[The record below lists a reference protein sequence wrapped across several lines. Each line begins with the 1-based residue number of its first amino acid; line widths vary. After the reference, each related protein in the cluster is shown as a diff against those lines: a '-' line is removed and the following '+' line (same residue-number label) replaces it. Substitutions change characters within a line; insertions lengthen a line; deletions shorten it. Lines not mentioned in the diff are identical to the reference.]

1 MRYILRYETEGR
13 REEYSITSPEV
24 NIGRGPDNQV
34 ILTDYGISRQ
44 HCRILWDG
52 GENCRVVDL
61 GSRNGTK
68 VNGERI
74 GECDLKPGDEI
85 TLGRFPL
92 RVDVEEGGQEAG
104 FVIEEKPLVESP
116 GTIIKPMTSMLDEH
130 FRAVTAAHESAA
142 AVSETGKKTE
152 EKKGNI
158 LLTLTQVARTL
169 ISADSLDEILHKVMD
184 LTFEHLP
191 AERGFL
197 MLYDEEEKR
206 LKPKLIKQRN
216 GEGKAAI
223 SISKTISEKVF
234 NEQVSILTSDA
245 SIDPRFSAAESII
258 FHGIRSAMCVPLWNE
273 GEVVGVVGVDSLMA
287 NNCFDSADLDLLTA
301 LANYSAV
308 AIQRA
313 RLHER
318 IRQESTIRAKLE
330 RYHSPGVVSRIMSSV
345 AVDSDWNIEAQERE
359 VSVLFC
365 DIVGFT
371 PIAEK
376 LGPKDVANLLNH
388 YFGEMTTIVFEHEGT
403 LDKFIGDAMM
413 VVFGAPIEQKD
424 HARRAVSTALAMS
437 AKVKELNAAEDVG
450 VNAVVRVRIGV
461 NSGTVIAGD
470 IGSPQRME
478 YTVIGDTVN
487 IASRLEADIADPDDV
502 VIGEATW
509 KPIRNDKEFSFE
521 EIGSIP
527 IRGRKGEMRCFKV
540 SEKQ

>member
-1 MRYILRYETEGR
+1 MRYILRYESEGR
-13 REEYSITSPEV
+13 REEFPISAPEI
-24 NIGRGPDNQV
+24 NIGRGPDNQI
-34 ILTDYGISRQ
+34 ILTDYGISRR
-44 HCRILWDG
+44 HCRIVWD
-52 GENCRVVDL
+52 GENCRVIDL

-68 VNGERI
+68 VNSERI
-74 GECDLKPGDEI
+74 TDVELQSGDEI

-92 RVDVEEGGQEAG
+92 SVVADEGGEEAG
-104 FVIEEKPLVESP
+104 FVIEEKPLIETP
-116 GTIIKPMTSMLDEH
+116 GTIIKPMTNLLDEQ
-130 FRAVTAAHESAA
+130 FRSVTDSHEVA
-142 AVSETGKKTE
+142 AVAEEEQKTE

-191 AERGFL
+191 VERGFL
-197 MLYDEEEKR
+197 MLYDEEEKQ
-206 LKPKLIKQRN
+206 LKPRLVKQR
-216 GEGKAAI
+216 EGNSKEAI
-223 SISKTISEKVF
+223 SISKTITEKVF
-234 NEQVSILTSDA
+234 NEQVGILTSDA
-245 SIDPRFSAAESII
+245 SVDPRFSAAESII

-287 NNCFDSADLDLLTA
+287 NNRFDAADLDLLTA

-318 IRQESTIRAKLE
+318 VRQESAIRAKLE

-345 AVDSDWNIEAQERE
+345 AIDSDWNIEAQDRE

-371 PIAEK
+371 PIAER
-376 LGPKDVANLLNH
+376 LNPKEVAMLLNY
-388 YFGEMTTIVFEHEGT
+388 YFGEMTTIVFEYEGT

-424 HARRAVSTALAMS
+424 HAQRAVATALAMRD
-437 AKVKELNAAEDVG
+437 KVKELNSAEDLDLDVE
-450 VNAVVRVRIGV
+450 VRVRIGV
-461 NSGTVIAGD
+461 NSGTVVAGD

-487 IASRLEADIADPDDV
+487 IASRLEDDIADPGDI

-509 KPIRNDKEFSFE
+509 KAIKKSKEFEIE
-521 EIGSIP
+521 EIGSLA
-527 IRGRKGEMRCFKV
+527 IRGREKEMRCFKV
-540 SEKQ
+540 NSGNGR

>member
-1 MRYILRYETEGR
+1 MRYILQYEIEDR
-13 REEYSITSPEV
+13 REEFPISAPEI
-24 NIGRGPDNQV
+24 NIGRGPDNQI
-34 ILTDYGISRQ
+34 ILTDYGISRR
-44 HCRILWDG
+44 HCRIVWDG
-52 GENCRVVDL
+52 EYCRVVDL

-74 GECDLKPGDEI
+74 TDVKLKSGDEI

-92 RVDVEEGGQEAG
+92 SVVTDEGGEEAG
-104 FVIEEKPLVESP
+104 FVIEEKPLVEAP
-116 GTIIKPMTSMLDEH
+116 GTIIKPMTSLLDEQ
-130 FRAVTAAHESAA
+130 FRSVTDSHELAVVAEQ
-142 AVSETGKKTE
+142 GQPTE

-191 AERGFL
+191 VERGFL
-197 MLYDEEEKR
+197 MLYDEEEKK
-206 LKPKLIKQRN
+206 LKPRLVKQR
-216 GEGKAAI
+216 EGDSKEAI
-223 SISKTISEKVF
+223 SISKTITEKVF
-234 NEQVSILTSDA
+234 NEQVGILTSDA
-245 SIDPRFSAAESII
+245 SVDPRFSAAESII
-258 FHGIRSAMCVPLWNE
+258 FHGIRSAMCVPLWNA

-287 NNCFDSADLDLLTA
+287 NNRFDAADLDLLTA

-318 IRQESTIRAKLE
+318 VRQESAVRAKLE
-330 RYHSPGVVSRIMSSV
+330 RYHSPGVVSRIMTSV

-376 LGPKDVANLLNH
+376 LNPKEVAQLLNH
-388 YFGEMTTIVFEHEGT
+388 YFGEMTTIVFEYEGT

-413 VVFGAPIEQKD
+413 VVFGAPIDQKD
-424 HARRAVSTALAMS
+424 HAKRAVAAALAMS
-437 AKVKELNAAEDVG
+437 DKVKELNSAEDIDLDVD
-450 VNAVVRVRIGV
+450 VQVRIGV
-461 NSGTVIAGD
+461 NSGTVVAGD

-487 IASRLEADIADPDDV
+487 IASRLEDDIADPGDI

-509 KPIRNDKEFSFE
+509 KSIKKCKEFEFE
-521 EIGSIP
+521 EIGSIA
-527 IRGRKGEMRCFKV
+527 IRGRESEMRCFKV
-540 SEKQ
+540 NARE